1 MNTVELPIDVSE
13 VFLAGLVNAI
23 GMLYRIVADAPWW
36 FFLLVSA
43 VVFLHLVQPAKPRR
57 SLVRSRRYDRHTMW

>member
-13 VFLAGLVNAI
+13 IFLAALVNAV
-23 GMLYRIVADAPWW
+23 GMLCRIVADAPWW
-36 FFLLVSA
+36 FFLLVLA

-57 SLVRSRRYDRHTMW
+57 SRTRSRRYDRHTM